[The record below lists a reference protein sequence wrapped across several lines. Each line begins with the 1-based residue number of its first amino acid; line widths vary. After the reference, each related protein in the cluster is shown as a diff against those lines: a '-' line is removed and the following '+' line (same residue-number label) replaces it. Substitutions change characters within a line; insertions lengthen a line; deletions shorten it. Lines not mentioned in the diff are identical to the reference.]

1 MIEDRDSPPPYQG
14 ESRSRSSNHS
24 SKRHHTA
31 SGSVWGGSPHKI
43 CLSLVVD
50 WLKTVAVQWLL
61 AMFIVDIKCT
71 DRTPTDRQ
79 KCSCPSRF
87 GPVLSRLRA
96 GRTRRSAGCARLC
109 AGYYGRAPA
118 GTGAS
123 WHTTGYPPPHGGL
136 RPCHHVV

>member
-1 MIEDRDSPPPYQG
+1 VIEDRDSPPPYQG

-31 SGSVWGGSPHKI
+31 SGSVWSLKPHKC

-50 WLKTVAVQWLL
+50 WLRTVAVQWLS
-61 AMFIVDIKCT
+61 AMLIVDIKCT

-79 KCSCPSRF
+79 KCSCRSRF

-96 GRTRRSAGCARLC
+96 GWTRLSAGCTRV
-109 AGYYGRAPA
+109 
-118 GTGAS
+118 
-123 WHTTGYPPPHGGL
+123 TTGEHGRGPAHPGV
-136 RPCHHVV
+136 RPGTPTGGCVRATT